1 MPRKTP
7 VKPSPNSTPQ
17 TARFE
22 GLDALRGLAVL
33 WMTVFHFSFDLNHF
47 GFTAQNFYED
57 PVWTVQRTCI
67 LGLFLFCA
75 GAGQGIAVAQGQTW
89 GRFAKRWGQIALC
102 AALVSSGSVLM
113 FPNSWI
119 SFGVLHAMCVMLLVA
134 RLLAPT
140 GRALWALGVM
150 AMAVGFVGPWLHTV
164 RPDLAWLDSRW
175 WYWLGWVSH
184 KPITEDYV
192 PIFPWL
198 GVMLWGVAAAQWGLK
213 RKVFEQVQ
221 AHQPPKLLVLVG
233 RWSLTWYMVHQPVL
247 MGLLMAWVWMVR

>member
-1 MPRKTP
+1 MP
-7 VKPSPNSTPQ
+7 PQ
-17 TARFE
+17 VSVLPDSAPAAYTARFE
-22 GLDALRGLAVL
+22 ALDALRGLAVL

-67 LGLFLFCA
+67 LSLFLFCA
-75 GAGQGIAVAQGQTW
+75 GAGQGIAVAQGQSW
-89 GRFAKRWGQIALC
+89 ARFAKRWGQIALC
-102 AALVSSGSVLM
+102 AALVSAGSVLM

-119 SFGVLHAMCVMLLVA
+119 SFGVLHAMCVMLVLA

-140 GRALWALGVM
+140 GRALWALGAV
-150 AMAVGFVGPWLHTV
+150 AMAAGLVGPWLHGTV
-164 RPDLAWLDSRW
+164 PDLAWLDSRW

-184 KPITEDYV
+184 KPMTEDYV

-213 RKVFEQVQ
+213 HKLFDRLQTLE
-221 AHQPPKLLVLVG
+221 PPKLLGFVG
-233 RWSLTWYMVHQPVL
+233 RWSLTWYMVHQPIL
-247 MGLLMAWVWMVR
+247 MGLLMGWVWVVR